1 MNPKGMRLSEGTIKD
16 ATIINAPSSTKN
28 REKKRD
34 PDMHS
39 TKKGNQYYFGWEDP
53 YRCGQEKQNGPQPR
67 HHPRQ
72 CP

>member
-1 MNPKGMRLSEGTIKD
+1 VVNAHLESRGLRLSEGTIMD

-28 REKKRD
+28 SEKKRD

-53 YRCGQEKQNGPQPR
+53 CRS
-67 HHPRQ
+67 
-72 CP
+72 

>member
-1 MNPKGMRLSEGTIKD
+1 MNPKGLRLSEGTIMD

-53 YRCGQEKQNGPQPR
+53 CRI
-67 HHPRQ
+67 
-72 CP
+72 